1 MIDYNAYRRKI
12 YRLKNAE
19 NQSEKA
25 AAAMVQL
32 SGEILEQLVQM
43 TNGFN
48 LLEAPALVAALDRY
62 KAILLDTV
70 DRDRK
75 NIQEVA
81 DEINQHTTVAYAC
94 IKERR
99 NLDAD

>member
-1 MIDYNAYRRKI
+1 MIDYNAFRRKV
-12 YRLKNAE
+12 YRLKGAE
-19 NQSEKA
+19 NGKEKA
-25 AAAMVQL
+25 AVAMSQL
-32 SGEILEQLVQM
+32 SGEILAQLVQT
-43 TNGFN
+43 TNGFSVM
-48 LLEAPALVAALDRY
+48 EAPALVAALDRY

-70 DRDRK
+70 DHDRK

-99 NLDAD
+99 NLDAE

>member
-1 MIDYNAYRRKI
+1 MIDYNAFRRKI
-12 YRLKNAE
+12 ASLKGVD
-19 NQSEKA
+19 NQGEKA

-32 SGEILEQLVQM
+32 SGEILAQLIQT

-70 DRDRK
+70 DHDRK

-81 DEINQHTTVAYAC
+81 DEINQHTTVTFAC
-94 IKERR
+94 VKERR

>member
-12 YRLKNAE
+12 ASLKGVDNRG
-19 NQSEKA
+19 EKA

-32 SGEILEQLVQM
+32 SGEILAQLVQM

-70 DRDRK
+70 DHDRK

-99 NLDAD
+99 NLDAE

>member
-81 DEINQHTTVAYAC
+81 GEINQHTTVAYAC

>member
-32 SGEILEQLVQM
+32 SGEILAQLVQM

-70 DRDRK
+70 DHDRK

>member
-12 YRLKNAE
+12 ASLKGVD
-19 NQSEKA
+19 NQDEKA

-32 SGEILEQLVQM
+32 SGEILAQLVQM

-62 KAILLDTV
+62 KAILLDKV
-70 DRDRK
+70 DHDRK

-81 DEINQHTTVAYAC
+81 DEINQLTTVAYAC

>member
-1 MIDYNAYRRKI
+1 MIDYNAYRRKV

-70 DRDRK
+70 DHDRK
-75 NIQEVA
+75 DLQEVA
-81 DEINQHTTVAYAC
+81 DEINQLTTVTYAC
-94 IKERR
+94 VKERR
-99 NLDAD
+99 NPGAD